1 MFIYISRLDY
11 SPLDRKLETFGAGF
25 PVYCGFIHIEAV
37 HWNPIMVVVTS
48 YLYSWMKAKQYATQN
63 LTMMIKNDTKISE
76 NYYYSRMLFR
86 KILPMIYLSIFV
98 TELS

>member
-37 HWNPIMVVVTS
+37 H
-48 YLYSWMKAKQYATQN
+48 
-63 LTMMIKNDTKISE
+63 
-76 NYYYSRMLFR
+76 
-86 KILPMIYLSIFV
+86 
-98 TELS
+98 